1 MELRIMEDSA
11 ELAREAAEFFVWL
24 GKEAIRTGGRFC
36 VVLSGG
42 STPRALHAI
51 LAGPDCSEQLDW
63 RQVWFFFGDERG
75 VPPDH
80 PESNFAM
87 AEETLFRPLK
97 IAPGQIA
104 RMKAE
109 RADLDEAARAY
120 EAAVRTHFGV
130 HPPACPRFDLILLG
144 LGADGHTAS
153 LFPDTAALEERT
165 RLVVPTQSPKGIK
178 NRLTLTASAINQ
190 AKTVVFLASGAGKAE
205 AVSAVIEGR
214 TRPDRP
220 DRLGQEDRRFPARLI
235 HPVNGRL
242 IWFVDRAAAARL
254 TVAQQGIV
262 SHEE

>member
-1 MELRIMEDSA
+1 MSCAPEFRIMEDRA
-11 ELAREAAEFFVWL
+11 ELAREAAELFVWL

-36 VVLSGG
+36 VALSGG
-42 STPRALHAI
+42 STPRALHAV
-51 LAGPDCSEQLDW
+51 LAGPDFSGQLDW

-75 VPPDH
+75 VPLDH

-109 RADLDEAARAY
+109 MADLDEAACAY
-120 EAAVRTHFGV
+120 EATVRTCFGV
-130 HPPACPRFDLILLG
+130 HPPARPSFDLILLG
-144 LGADGHTAS
+144 LGEDGHTAS

-178 NRLTLTASAINQ
+178 NRLTLTVSAINQ
-190 AKTVVFLASGAGKAE
+190 AKTVVFLASGVGKAE

-214 TRPDRP
+214 TRDS
-220 DRLGQEDRRFPARLI
+220 QEDRRFPARLI

-242 IWFVDRAAAARL
+242 IWLVDRAAAARL
-254 TVAQQGIV
+254 TVARQGIV